1 MLIAA
6 ASNGKALWY
15 LTRGTG
21 LVTMVLLS
29 ASVALGVAE
38 TNRWSRPAFPR
49 FVTATL
55 HKNVSLLVTVFLG
68 VHIVTSIVDAF
79 APIGWI
85 DVIVPMTSKYRPVW
99 LGLGAVATDLL
110 IALVLTSLV
119 RQRIGLRAWRVVHW
133 TAYACW
139 PIAVLHGLGTGSD
152 SRQPWALAVYAACLA
167 VVAASVWWRLAVG
180 RRLAVGQGTPAT
192 AARMVAVGGSIA
204 VPLGLVGF
212 LVIGPL
218 RPGWAAR
225 AGTPRALIAGAKQA
239 APDVPS
245 ALAPPFTDALAGT
258 ITQSAADAA
267 GRSTVTIDAT
277 LTGQVSGVVHISL
290 VGPADP
296 GGGITMAA
304 SAATV
309 GPASD
314 PRQYR
319 GTVTAL
325 SGNTLQLSLT
335 DRAGTSMTLSV
346 RLRSSGGEVT
356 GTAQATG

>member
-21 LVTMVLLS
+21 LVAMVLLS
-29 ASVALGVAE
+29 GSVALGVAE
-38 TNRWSRPAFPR
+38 INRWTRPAFPR
-49 FVTATL
+49 FVTAAL
-55 HKNVSLLVTVFLG
+55 HKNVSLLATVFLA
-68 VHIVTSIVDAF
+68 VHIVTSIIDAF
-79 APIGWI
+79 APIRWI
-85 DVIVPMTSKYRPVW
+85 DVIIPLTSKYRPMW
-99 LGLGAVATDLL
+99 LGLGALATDLL
-110 IALVLTSLV
+110 IALVFTSLV
-119 RQRIGLRAWRVVHW
+119 RQRIGLRVWRIVHW
-133 TAYACW
+133 TAYGCW
-139 PIAVLHGLGTGSD
+139 PVAVAHGLGTGSD
-152 SRQPWALAVYAACLA
+152 SRQPWALAAYAACLA
-167 VVAASVWWRLAVG
+167 VVIAAVWWRLAVG
-180 RRLAVGQGTPAT
+180 WRSPAT
-192 AARMVAVGGSIA
+192 AGRLAAIVGSVA

-225 AGTPRALIAGAKQA
+225 AGTPRALIAGTSQA
-239 APDVPS
+239 PSPAPAGSS
-245 ALAPPFTDALAGT
+245 AFAPPFTDELTGT
-258 ITQSAADAA
+258 ITERPADRA

-296 GGGITMAA
+296 GGGITMAS
-304 SAATV
+304 SAAAV

-314 PRQYR
+314 PREYQ

-325 SGNTLQLSLT
+325 RGATLQLSLT

-346 RLRSSGGEVT
+346 RLRTSGAAVT
-356 GTAQATG
+356 GTALATA